1 MMAEKPLPA
10 TTEATPAVKRAP
22 ARWDELIVWLAVVGL
37 LGAIGWKLWQSSL
50 EQVAA
55 GAAPDFTLTTFDG
68 QTLRLSDLR
77 GSAVVINFWASWCI
91 PCRDEAPILERA
103 WQAYRERGVVLLG
116 VAYLDDETAARQ
128 FIAEFGITYSNGLDV
143 GTRIS
148 PLYRIKGIP
157 ETFFVDRAGE
167 LRGVFIGPIPEAELR
182 LRIEA
187 LLVE

>member
-1 MMAEKPLPA
+1 MAEKSLPA
-10 TTEATPAVKRAP
+10 TTEAAPAVKRTP
-22 ARWDELIVWLAVVGL
+22 ARWGRLIVWLAVVSL

-50 EQVAA
+50 GQVAS
-55 GAAPDFTLTTFDG
+55 GVAPDFTLTTFDG
-68 QTLRLSDLR
+68 QAMRLSDLR

-91 PCRDEAPILERA
+91 PCRDEAPILQRA
-103 WQAYRERGVVLLG
+103 WQTYRNRGVVLLG

-128 FIAEFGITYSNGLDV
+128 FVAEFGVSYPNGLDM

-148 PLYRIKGIP
+148 PLYRLKGVP

-167 LRGVFIGPIPEAELR
+167 LRGVYIGPIPEAELR
-182 LRIEA
+182 QRIEA